1 MFSTTQ
7 QQILEALDAYLNTTP
22 ETQIRQELMA
32 IQDISFT
39 GESIDTYFAQFAQ
52 NFHATP
58 NQAQTIEGEA
68 LPKAA

>member
-22 ETQIRQELMA
+22 EAQIRQELMA
-32 IQDISFT
+32 IQDIAFA

-52 NFHATP
+52 NFHTTP
-58 NQAQTIEGEA
+58 SQEQTTEGEA